1 MQQNNL
7 VKNYSRWKSSDPDKK
22 ATRYRKEGKKLNP
35 LTDKDFTDGM
45 EAHYFVK
52 EDHKAFVALLYYSAV
67 RKSEALR
74 ATREQFTI
82 TKTDLVFSVGKRLK
96 HGIETPPL
104 KIPLKAPYVDSI
116 VSAIKDT
123 EPGMVVF
130 PYSKKT
136 GYNIVA
142 RCFGYPH
149 FFRLSRITN
158 FFSDGWTIAQ
168 VHSWTGLTLKAL
180 DYYIGLV
187 DIDKMGK
194 SLYKQDKS

>member
-7 VKNYSRWKSSDPDKK
+7 TKNYSHWKSNDPNKK
-22 ATRYRKEGKKLNP
+22 VSRYRKEGKKLNP
-35 LTDKDFTDGM
+35 LTDKDFIDGM

-52 EDHKAFVALLYYSAV
+52 EDHKGFVALLYYSAV

-74 ATREQFTI
+74 ATKEQFTI
-82 TKTDLVFSVGKRLK
+82 TKTDLVFSVGTRLK
-96 HGIETPPL
+96 HGIETYPL
-104 KIPLKAPYVDSI
+104 KIPLAAPYVDAI
-116 VSAIKDT
+116 VLTIENTKK
-123 EPGMVVF
+123 GGRVF

-142 RCFGYPH
+142 RCFSYPH

-158 FFSDGWTIAQ
+158 FFLEGCNIAQ

-180 DYYIGLV
+180 DSYIGLV

-194 SLYKQDKS
+194 LLVKG

>member
-7 VKNYSRWKSSDPDKK
+7 AVYEHWKGE
-22 ATRYRKEGKKLNP
+22 TRYRKNGKIMTP
-35 LTDKDFTDGM
+35 LTDEGFLEGM
-45 EAHYFVK
+45 EAGKFVR

-67 RKSEALR
+67 RESEALR
-74 ATREQFTI
+74 ATREQFQI
-82 TKTDLVFSVGKRLK
+82 TKKDLVFSVGKRLK

-104 KIPLKAPYVDSI
+104 KIPLAAPYVDTI
-116 VSAIKDT
+116 VSAIENTKQGKVDFHY
-123 EPGMVVF
+123 VF

-142 RCFGYPH
+142 RCFSYPH

-158 FFSDGWTIAQ
+158 FFLEGWTIAQ

-194 SLYKQDKS
+194 SLYKP